1 MKIALISDAVHPWS
15 LGGKET
21 NLHQIIQQLMQKGDE
36 IDVYTMRWWG
46 GDSEYIFEGVTYRAT
61 CKHLPLYKREK
72 RSRRQAII
80 FSISMFR
87 IILELRKYEIV
98 LTDQVPNL
106 HLFPLRIVTKILK
119 KPLFIIW
126 NEFWGK
132 LYWQQYLGLLSGRI
146 AAHIE
151 SASLFMGNVIISVSK
166 HTTRRIETLV
176 SHHQEI
182 QTLNL
187 PIVVAESAEKKFPV
201 EYDVCYTGRLVSH
214 KRIDVLIRAIGL
226 LAKRGSPYRLAI
238 GGNGPEMAAL
248 MSLVQSLGL
257 TSQVTFLGDLG
268 SSQGAQELMLRS
280 KLFVSPSEREGFGL
294 SVAEAIAHGLP
305 VVVSDHY
312 DNAARYLVQ
321 DGVNGT
327 IAKASNTESFAAAI
341 NYWLG
346 DVDYQSRI
354 VVKEVKHKSQTG
366 WEDVAWQLQAIFRDY
381 LQKKKKSSM

>member
-1 MKIALISDAVHPWS
+1 VKIALISDAVHPWS

-36 IDVYTMRWWG
+36 VDVYTMMWWG
-46 GDSEYIFEGVTYRAT
+46 RNREYIYEGVTYRAI
-61 CKHLPLYKREK
+61 CKYLPLYKRER
-72 RSRRQAII
+72 RSQRQAFM

-87 IILELRKYEIV
+87 TILELKKYEIV

-106 HLFPLRIVTKILK
+106 HLFTLRIVTKILK

-132 LYWQQYLGLLSGRI
+132 LYWQQYLGPINGRF
-146 AAHIE
+146 AARIE
-151 SASLFMGNVIISVSK
+151 RASLFMGDVIISISK
-166 HTTRRIETLV
+166 QTTRRIEKLV
-176 SHHQEI
+176 SNRQEI
-182 QTLNL
+182 QTLDL
-187 PIVVAESAEKKFPV
+187 PIIVAKSADKKFPV
-201 EYDVCYTGRLVSH
+201 EYDVCYAGRLVSH
-214 KRIDVLIRAIGL
+214 KRVDVLIRAIGL
-226 LAKRGSPYRLAI
+226 LVKRGSPYRLAI

-248 MSLVQSLGL
+248 TSLVQSLGL

-280 KLFVSPSEREGFGL
+280 KLLVSPSEREGFGL

-305 VVVSDHY
+305 VVVSDHD

-341 NYWLG
+341 KYWLE
-346 DVDYQSRI
+346 DVDYQSKSI
-354 VVKEVKHKSQTG
+354 IKVVKQNSQTS
-366 WEDVAWQLQAIFRDY
+366 WEDVAGHLQAIFRDY
-381 LQKKKKSSM
+381 LQKK